1 MTPEII
7 RTLVELRSKVAGWKA
22 AGGSVQERPKKG

>member
-22 AGGSVQERPKKG
+22 AGESLSLIHI